1 VRGRGRGRGGE
12 DMLCAGGVRRAA
24 TATPSLSPNILPKP
38 QPLPSAYPAL
48 LQATAL
54 LAPGMWVAGFAHL
67 QRPYLCKEA
76 HLVDRGDDGV
86 EDLAFERSKNHGHV
100 PYRKRHETRA
110 CTRPARGMS
119 RAPTASGLGSR
130 RTLADLALTHLKDLC
145 HRDDKPVAARATA
158 LHLRAIARVCCDAL
172 NLGLGASRGC

>member
-1 VRGRGRGRGGE
+1 
-12 DMLCAGGVRRAA
+12 MLCAGGVRRAA
-24 TATPSLSPNILPKP
+24 TATPSLSPNSHPKP

-54 LAPGMWVAGFAHL
+54 LAPRRSLGWPRGDVGVAGFAHL

-86 EDLAFERSKNHGHV
+86 EDLALERSKNHGHV

-110 CTRPARGMS
+110 CTRSARGMS
-119 RAPTASGLGSR
+119 RAPKASGLGSR

-145 HRDDKPVAARATA
+145 HRDDKPVTARATA
-158 LHLRAIARVCCDAL
+158 LHLPAIARVCCDAL